1 MARTKRGR
9 GKTLSK
15 ELRNLLPL
23 FWDKEDTKHAEKGPL
38 WVKSQGVRPDRNE
51 SRSSQKPSL
60 RDPSWLRGACAT
72 QRRVPGQVR
81 CGKRKEE
88 LLHMNDLIGS
98 FLCSLSLRRTPASF
112 SLWVR
117 VSALLQSQVQTFL
130 CVLSHVCCVS
140 NNKLCTYVYRLCL
153 RDKCIFHWGKD
164 PGENSFQPL
173 TLAGLVAR
181 IPSFHPG
188 YPGAIPGQGIKISP
202 HATTHCFLTEITQ
215 LLRRSGPS
223 PLWHSY
229 IYN

>member
-1 MARTKRGR
+1 M
-9 GKTLSK
+9 
-15 ELRNLLPL
+15 
-23 FWDKEDTKHAEKGPL
+23 
-38 WVKSQGVRPDRNE
+38 PDRDE
-51 SRSSQKPSL
+51 SCSSQKPSL

-72 QRRVPGQVR
+72 QGRVPGQVR

-88 LLHMNDLIGS
+88 LTHINDLIDS
-98 FLCSLSLRRTPASF
+98 LLCSLSLRRAPAPFLSRCASPPCF
-112 SLWVR
+112 SLKHKH
-117 VSALLQSQVQTFL
+117 F

-153 RDKCIFHWGKD
+153 RDMCIFHWGKD

-173 TLAGLVAR
+173 ALAGLVAR

-188 YPGAIPGQGIKISP
+188 CPGATPGQGIKSSP

-229 IYN
+229 IYNQFCCFGLTQDPGWS